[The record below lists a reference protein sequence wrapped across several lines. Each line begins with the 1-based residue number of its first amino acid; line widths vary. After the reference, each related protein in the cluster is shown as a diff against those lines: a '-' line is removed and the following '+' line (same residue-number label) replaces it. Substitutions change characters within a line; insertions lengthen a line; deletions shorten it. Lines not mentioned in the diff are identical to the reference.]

1 MALILAL
8 ISIESNG
15 DDLARGDKNQAYGC
29 LQIWSVYVQDANQYA
44 GTSYA
49 HKDAFSREAAIAMFR
64 AYMARYANERRLGRP
79 VTAEDIA
86 RIHNGGPNGYR
97 KPATEAY
104 WQKVK
109 AELLRMGETDLAHGK
124 PIIHHD

>member
-1 MALILAL
+1 MIPFKLILA
-8 ISIESNG
+8 IIAIESGGN
-15 DDLARGDKNQAYGC
+15 DLAVGDGGNAFGC
-29 LQIWSVYVQDANQYA
+29 LQIWECYVTDANQYA
-44 GTSYA
+44 GSTFT
-49 HKDAFSREAAIAMFR
+49 HRDAFSREASIAMFQ

-97 KPATEAY
+97 KPATERY

-124 PIIHHD
+124 PIK